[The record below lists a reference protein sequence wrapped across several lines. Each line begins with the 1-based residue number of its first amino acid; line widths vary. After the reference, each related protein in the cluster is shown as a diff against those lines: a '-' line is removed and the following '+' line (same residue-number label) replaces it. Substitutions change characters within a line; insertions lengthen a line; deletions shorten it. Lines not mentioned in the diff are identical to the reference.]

1 MFILA
6 KFTSVTEVRL
16 LIPRMTFGLTLLV
29 TEVLVSGVI
38 STSSSTTKS
47 HSLPELFDSV
57 QSYLF
62 EPEIKVSEVPL
73 AISLLL
79 KPLSTEL

>member
-6 KFTSVTEVRL
+6 KFTSVTEFRL

-38 STSSSTTKS
+38 SWSAATTKS
-47 HSLPELFDSV
+47 HKVLELFSSV
-57 QSYLF
+57 QSFLV
-62 EPEIKVSEVPL
+62 ELETKLPEVPL
-73 AISLLL
+73 AISLLV